1 MTAAIPPQPQTRTT
15 DAVMRQVVRQ
25 LTRVLGRER
34 VLATPEELIAYEFDG
49 TIERGKPQ
57 VVVFPESTEQVSAAV
72 RVAWRAISCRH
83 ARFSRTKSAL
93 ISRSSGG

>member
-49 TIERGKPQ
+49 TRYDCGCKLGYLKATMAFAAKHPEVGKE
-57 VVVFPESTEQVSAAV
+57 FSAYLSSLGCRLPKPG
-72 RVAWRAISCRH
+72 RV
-83 ARFSRTKSAL
+83 
-93 ISRSSGG
+93 